1 MSEVQVPVCG
11 RCKKP
16 IVDIA
21 FVQVNGAIVLQTIFK
36 PEIPLYKTVEHA
48 ENYAKRIN
56 LHADC
61 WMDTLRDH
69 GVQLHDMTKVLAE
82 LQAKAA
88 IDKKPQKSLKK
99 KK

>member
-1 MSEVQVPVCG
+1 MSEVNVPVCG

-16 IVDIA
+16 IVDVA
-21 FVQVNGAIVLQTIFK
+21 FVQVNGAIVLQKIFK
-36 PEIPLYKTVEHA
+36 PEIPFYRTAEHA
-48 ENYAKRIN
+48 ENYAQRID
-56 LHADC
+56 LHAEC

-69 GVQLHDMTKVLAE
+69 GVPLHDMTKILAD

-88 IDKKPQKSLKK
+88 LEIKPPKSLKK